1 MASKTVCIF
10 VAILAAFSTA
20 QAEVF
25 NVPCEFQI
33 MGGAD
38 WYSCVISD
46 ITVPD
51 ENLEIV
57 FVGEHL
63 PGFGNSDVGW
73 VDIRRSN
80 IPFIMTQLFTTFPN
94 LVILAHPT
102 NLLRIHPN
110 AFANASNLDQ
120 FSTQGNREL
129 LAIPANA
136 FAGAPNLRFLM
147 IGHVFDGGA
156 QTIDENAFNGLAHV
170 ETLILEGQDLS
181 QLPINL
187 FRSLKSVQRV
197 SLAFNRL
204 ETIHGRLFEANPN
217 LESIN
222 FGSNR
227 INAIERNFLDGLP
240 LLQTFTLSGN
250 FCANINFWPGV
261 TIETIREGLSDC
273 FDNFDAL
280 NAATR
285 KFFIKLR
292 GHMTVRYE
300 NGTEIIRL

>member
-25 NVPCEFQI
+25 VVPCEFQI
-33 MGGAD
+33 MGGTG

-46 ITVPD
+46 VRVPD

-57 FVGEHL
+57 FAGGHL
-63 PGFGNSDVGW
+63 PGFGNSDVEW

-120 FSTQGNREL
+120 FSTQGNPEL
-129 LAIPANA
+129 RTIPANA
-136 FAGAPNLRFLM
+136 FAGAPNLRFLQ
-147 IGHVFDGGA
+147 IGSSLNGGV
-156 QTIDENAFNGLAHV
+156 QIIDENAFSGLAHV
-170 ETLILEGQDLS
+170 NNLILQGQLE

-187 FRSLKSVQRV
+187 FRPLKSLQRI

-240 LLQTFTLSGN
+240 LLQTFTLNGN
-250 FCANINFWPGV
+250 FCANINWWPGV